1 MAIFEKDM
9 KDFTKNTM
17 VMFTPIMP
25 ILLATLYSRFNDGV
39 DGVSYELI
47 YIIIGITF
55 STVSTGL
62 MMMIMAEEKEKNT
75 LRGLMMSPASF
86 VDIIVGKSLVTTL
99 LTVVT
104 FVISFLIF
112 DPSSLVDFSV
122 ILSSL
127 LLFVFFLLLGIGVGL
142 FVKSVGTT
150 TIYTLPIMLIFG
162 FTTMFSML

>member
-1 MAIFEKDM
+1 
-9 KDFTKNTM
+9 
-17 VMFTPIMP
+17 P
-25 ILLATLYSRFNDGV
+25 ILLAILYSRMYDEA

-55 STVSTGL
+55 SAVTTSL

-86 VDIIVGKSLVTTL
+86 VDVIVGKSLVTTL

-112 DPSSLVDFSV
+112 DASLLLDFS
-122 ILSSL
+122 IIFSSL

-150 TIYTLPIMLIFG
+150 TIYTLP
-162 FTTMFSML
+162 